1 MSIFLFGKDKRE
13 ETEDYISIG
22 FWWDKEPKHKLSSY
36 SMNNDGVFAYYL
48 FNFIKIWQAKS

>member
-1 MSIFLFGKDKRE
+1 MSIFLFDKDKRE

-22 FWWDKEPKHKLSSY
+22 FWWDKEPEHILISY
-36 SMNNDGVFAYYL
+36 SMNNDAVIAYYL